1 MTHCPLRIAVAALIV
16 TAAPSAL
23 AFGGTAGELG
33 QQGNFVVSNRANLG
47 FSQSLNSPSTTSLAL
62 APELDYF
69 VAPNFSIGGAVLFNF
84 TTTSGRGNGATSAG
98 VVPQVGYHVV
108 LSDTWSFWP
117 RLAVTL
123 LTGTPG
129 HVSVE
134 ASAPFLIH
142 PTQHFFFG
150 FGPAIASDLTGPDH
164 FSAIFGEF
172 MIGGYFNS

>member
-1 MTHCPLRIAVAALIV
+1 V
-16 TAAPSAL
+16 
-23 AFGGTAGELG
+23 
-33 QQGNFVVSNRANLG
+33 
-47 FSQSLNSPSTTSLAL
+47 TSLAL
-62 APELDYF
+62 APARLLRRPQF
-69 VAPNFSIGGAVLFNF
+69 RSAAPSLQL
-84 TTTSGRGNGATSAG
+84 TTTSEGNSATSVG
-98 VVPQVGYHVV
+98 VCCRVTTAPHR
-108 LSDTWSFWP
+108 TPAFWP

-164 FSAIFGEF
+164 FSAILGEF